1 MFEAEW
7 KMMMGIFLIIKTGDK
22 TAEEVNGPAR
32 REGLRLI
39 YLF

>member
-1 MFEAEW
+1 MFEVEW
-7 KMMMGIFLIIKTGDK
+7 KMMMGIFLIIKIGDK
-22 TAEEVNGPAR
+22 IVEEVNGFAR

>member
-7 KMMMGIFLIIKTGDK
+7 KKMMCTFLIIKAGDK
-22 TAEEVNGPAR
+22 AAEEANGLACCK
-32 REGLRLI
+32 ELRLI